1 MKTMKLKKLLAAATI
16 AVLNVTPAVAATDG
30 WIIGRLTGLVDEHPV
45 LVPRT
50 GNDYRIT
57 DPTVPLAEVTVY
69 GDSSQYNNL
78 SLCRNSVRYG
88 EVISVRRGGQTYS
101 MSSDRDQREEWLTA
115 NGLLAGD
122 VLTFNLSG
130 MATVYEMIAP
140 PVLEDK
146 PYDGTVQTATVP
158 ASDKWTVAFAESGA
172 HAGTYDVFLRLT
184 DFDVCRWTGSDGR
197 TIAVPFTVTQAENAW
212 TGGPSISGW
221 TFGDMP
227 SVPVAT
233 AKFGAVRPVVYSG
246 TTASG
251 ATVANAPA
259 VSEAGNYTATFDV
272 EGTADYTALHAE
284 VPFVVAR
291 QNVSGAGFAVSVGAN
306 PKYNGM
312 EQTLPV
318 ERVTFNGE
326 AIPYSVTGNKAT
338 HAGTYVLSITAGGNF
353 PGTTNIEWKI
363 LPRSVTLTSGSATKV
378 YDGSALTKGGVSV
391 SGDGFAGSDGA
402 TYSVTGA
409 RTDAGTGENS
419 FTYQLKSGTLPGNY
433 QISTVKGT
441 LTVTK
446 ATNSWS
452 VQPTV
457 TGKTYDGTPVSY
469 SVGIPKF
476 GSSTVAFSPGGST
489 PIEVG
494 SYTASFSVPGTGNY
508 TALAKTISF
517 AIDPAPVVKATLS
530 AEARWKLLKATGT
543 YFAQIKVRCTDGY
556 AAGISNLRIGFAD
569 RISSG
574 KVLAQLWSSPNRS
587 AVAGVFS
594 NGGSTYRVTPI
605 SASTITGENVDVIY
619 GVNSLSADTIP
630 VAERTI
636 EMYVP
641 KRDLASHLN
650 EYTAILVW
658 ESNGETYTAP
668 VANKSVQ

>member
-1 MKTMKLKKLLAAATI
+1 MKTMKIKIAAFAASAAA
-16 AVLNVTPAVAATDG
+16 
-30 WIIGRLTGLVDEHPV
+30 
-45 LVPRT
+45 
-50 GNDYRIT
+50 
-57 DPTVPLAEVTVY
+57 
-69 GDSSQYNNL
+69 
-78 SLCRNSVRYG
+78 C
-88 EVISVRRGGQTYS
+88 
-101 MSSDRDQREEWLTA
+101 
-115 NGLLAGD
+115 GLLSAKTD
-122 VLTFNLSG
+122 VN
-130 MATVYEMIAP
+130 P
-140 PVLEDK
+140 PVLDPV

-158 ASDKWTVAFAESGA
+158 ASDKWTVAFAESGE

-184 DFDVCRWTGSDGR
+184 DFDVCKWMGSDGR
-197 TIAVPFTVTQAENAW
+197 TIAVPFTVTQAKNAW

-221 TFGDMP
+221 TFGGMP
-227 SVPVAT
+227 SVPAAT

-251 ATVANAPA
+251 ATVTNAPA

-272 EGTADYTALHAE
+272 DGTADYTALHAE
-284 VPFVVAR
+284 VPFVVSR

-312 EQTLPV
+312 EQTLLV

-326 AIPYSVTGNKAT
+326 AIPCSVTGNKAT
-338 HAGTYVLSITAGGNF
+338 HAGKYVLTVTAGGNF
-353 PGTTNIEWKI
+353 TGTTNIEWKI

-402 TYSVTGA
+402 TYSVTGS

-476 GSSTVAFSPGGST
+476 GSSTVAFSPGGSA
-489 PIEVG
+489 PIEAG

-508 TALAKTISF
+508 TALAKTIPF
-517 AIDPAPVVKATLS
+517 AITPAPVANATLS
-530 AEARWKLLKATGT
+530 GEARWKMLKATGT

-569 RISSG
+569 RTSSG

-587 AVAGVFS
+587 AVADVFS
-594 NGGSTYRVTPI
+594 SGGSTYRVTPI
-605 SASTITGENVDVIY
+605 SSSAITGENVDVIY
-619 GVNSLSADTIP
+619 GVNSLSAATIP

-641 KRDLASHLN
+641 KRDLASHLS

-658 ESNGETYTAP
+658 ESNGVTYTAP